1 MRATLLT
8 AQKMADSIVHEAE
21 AKRDEMLSRAESDAR
36 ARIQQL
42 RQETEEAQERLRQ
55 GQLELAKFIASVRE
69 VCARELTQLEQLPE
83 LPVET
88 ARPDPAEEPAAQIEE
103 TVMASFAVPA
113 EEPAEAPAAEETPAE
128 PAPAYPEGDPFARE
142 SAPEVEEPTRRI
154 NLSDLKFGRNYKG
167 ER

>member
-1 MRATLLT
+1 
-8 AQKMADSIVHEAE
+8 
-21 AKRDEMLSRAESDAR
+21 
-36 ARIQQL
+36 
-42 RQETEEAQERLRQ
+42 
-55 GQLELAKFIASVRE
+55 
-69 VCARELTQLEQLPE
+69 
-83 LPVET
+83 
-88 ARPDPAEEPAAQIEE
+88 
-103 TVMASFAVPA
+103 MASFAVPA